1 MNHTH
6 LGVLAS
12 LLCFAGVTN
21 LHAQVVDTTQRGA
34 EPDSSLLT
42 PASIEAGRQIF
53 HGQGACHGCHGAKLQ
68 GGPIAPA
75 LTGPG
80 WRHIKGTFESIL
92 DRVEHGLP
100 GTLMVARPGRIDD
113 KQVHLVAAYV
123 YAVSH
128 GLAQP

>member
-1 MNHTH
+1 MN
-6 LGVLAS
+6 LPAVGVLAS
-12 LLCFAGVTN
+12 LLFIAGVTN
-21 LHAQVVDTTQRGA
+21 APAQVVDTTQQGA

-75 LTGPG
+75 LTGPA
-80 WRHIKGTFESIL
+80 WRHIKGGFNTIV
-92 DRVEHGLP
+92 DRIDNGLS
-100 GTLMVARPGRIDD
+100 GTLMVRRPGRITET
-113 KQVHLVAAYV
+113 QVYLVASYV

>member
-1 MNHTH
+1 MTRNR
-6 LGVLAS
+6 LGVLAT
-12 LLCFAGVTN
+12 LLLFAGLAN
-21 LHAQVVDTTQRGA
+21 LRAQVVDTTQRGA

-42 PASIEAGRQIF
+42 PAAIEAGRQIF

-100 GTLMVARPGRIDD
+100 GTMMVPRPGRINTT
-113 KQVHLVAAYV
+113 QVYLVAGYV